1 MGERHSEVLNRLNR
15 NTKPE
20 SWYGRDRLDL
30 LKEAAEIEPE
40 IIKIRREIHQKP
52 ELAYREEVTSKLV
65 AERLEALGIQ
75 VKRGVGG
82 TGVLGV
88 LKGPR
93 PGKVVGLRADMDA
106 LPLDEMADVEFKS
119 KVKGVMHAC
128 GHDTH
133 VAMLLGAARLL
144 ANHKNELQGTVKF
157 LFQPAEEHGGR
168 GGAKPMI
175 EDGVMKDP
183 KVDYVFGLHIAGDHN
198 SGILGFRA
206 GPFAASP
213 DTFGIR
219 IIGRGGHGA
228 SPHETIDPVYVAA
241 QVIIALQGVSGR
253 MIDPMQP
260 IVISVG
266 AVHSG
271 TKENIIPDEAVLQ
284 GTIRTLDEV
293 TRKRAKAKVEEV
305 VKGVCKAF
313 GAKAIVEFEK
323 DAYPVTVNDDK
334 VTEQAMKIVRKIRG
348 GTKVKVIEPMLG
360 GEDFSRFLHEAPGTF
375 YFLGTRNTAK
385 GCIYPNH
392 SSRFK
397 VDEDVLKYGSASLAL
412 LAVEFTDPTG
422 PSKD

>member
-1 MGERHSEVLNRLNR
+1 MSSDPV
-15 NTKPE
+15 
-20 SWYGRDRLDL
+20 DL
-30 LKEAAEIEPE
+30 LKEAAAIELE
-40 IIKIRREIHQKP
+40 IIKIRREIHQRP
-52 ELAYREEVTSKLV
+52 ELAYHEEITSKLV
-65 AERLEALGIQ
+65 AERLEALGIR

-82 TGVLGV
+82 TGVLGI
-88 LKGPR
+88 LKAPR
-93 PGKVVGLRADMDA
+93 QGKVVALRADMDA
-106 LPLDEMADVEFKS
+106 LPLEEMADVEFKS

-133 VAMLLGAARLL
+133 VAMLLGAAKLL
-144 ANHKNELQGTVKF
+144 ANHKDELRGTVKF

-183 KVDYVFGLHIAGDHN
+183 RVDFVFGLHIAGDHS

-213 DTFGIR
+213 DTFGVR
-219 IIGRGGHGA
+219 IIGKGGHGA
-228 SPHETIDPVYVAA
+228 APHETIDPVYVAA

-260 IVISVG
+260 VVISVG

-284 GTIRTLDEV
+284 GTIRTLDEA
-293 TRKRAKAKVEEV
+293 TRKRAKAKVAEV
-305 VKGVCKAF
+305 VKGVCRAF
-313 GAKAIVEFEK
+313 GAKVEVEFEK
-323 DAYPVTVNDDK
+323 DAYPVTVNDEK
-334 VTEQAMKIVRKIRG
+334 VTEEAKKILSKMPGTRVKI
-348 GTKVKVIEPMLG
+348 KALQLG

-375 YFLGTRNTAK
+375 YFLGTKNPAK

-392 SSRFK
+392 SPRFK
-397 VDEDVLKYGSASLAL
+397 VDEDVLKFGTASLAQ
-412 LAVEFTDPTG
+412 LAIEFTNP
-422 PSKD
+422 KN

>member
-1 MGERHSEVLNRLNR
+1 MLNRLNR

-168 GGAKPMI
+168 SGAKPMI

-334 VTEQAMKIVRKIRG
+334 VTEQAMKIVREIRG